1 MEKAKRFLTFYR
13 KSINPPYVAKDL
25 IVFILTIGAPILILI
40 AVVFTISHTKQSE
53 VRAAAPPKD
62 ISYNVGV
69 LVVRYFPTNDG
80 VYLDTSV
87 TGSDTPAGT
96 TVAQIRSKVNRMNSE
111 TLTGLT
117 DGSKYHGYKDP
128 NATAALNYYV
138 VDDIEFLTQVPSS
151 NTGDAR
157 FVDHNKIPLD
167 LCNYVESRGVNEI
180 WVWMYHSNYAIPV
193 ESHLSGPNGNIG
205 NGGNPINYP
214 KCAKSVTTYDYN
226 FGRETDEAL
235 HNHGHQI
242 EIIMKRYGDPTFENK
257 FIGPFSTYSSN
268 DGGGSNFHRCGWTHT
283 PPNTSGDYDYANKRY
298 SWTDCE
304 DWVPDGTGEKVY
316 INCDRWNCR
325 HKDFHVWRWQNMPG
339 KNNPLPDAS
348 NWWDFIG
355 DYDKAISLGEKLF
368 YDARPPTVPTN
379 LFSTNVYYSQA
390 TINWSASTD
399 DFRVSYYNI
408 KRDGVIIGSS
418 PDTSFTDFNLS
429 ANTTYQY
436 TISAID
442 FSNNVSVDSMPL
454 SVVTNNNPPLPVER
468 PYLSSTTY
476 YIGGS
481 DVGSYTWNHTVGSG
495 PNSLLLVNVSIR
507 EDSRTAS
514 VVSVLANNKPLS
526 LVGVS
531 DQGGLRVE
539 VWSLLS
545 PSPGV
550 HDMKVTFSSPPV
562 GSVSGATT
570 WYQVNQSDP
579 FGNFAKSTGF
589 SANPSL
595 NMTSASDQVIV
606 DILAMPN
613 LSTDIISPGSGQ
625 ILLWNQWSSGDT
637 RSGASYKNGTSSTTM
652 VWNTKNEAW
661 ALAAVSIKLAPQDN
675 QPPTV
680 SISSPSN
687 SATVTGTTTI
697 SANASDN
704 IGVAKVEFYVD
715 NSLKSTDTTSPYS
728 YNWDTAPFI
737 NGNYSLL
744 AKAYDA
750 TGNVGA
756 SSPVSVTVANPPPC
770 DLTSA
775 SWSRT
780 TANEGEVVNL
790 VVNGSSGCDGKEV
803 RFEVKENDSVLE
815 GIGDDPVS
823 TNPATVKFS
832 GTTANGIWK
841 AEWQNDC
848 FGLCLPPEYYFNATL
863 VGDSSKTLRSLDP
876 LLEVF
881 QGGAGGQLENPD
893 HPDGTLIGWPQNRV
907 LLLEDGKKSHVLNVA
922 VMKSHGYSFE
932 KVKEATTND
941 LSIVD
946 ATALNLREGT
956 LVVGSNNKVYIID
969 YESGNIRKR
978 HITSSSVMLGL
989 GFKFEEVLKVSDPQ
1003 LPATDGPSVS
1013 STAIHPDG
1021 VLVID
1026 ATGKVYRIES
1036 GTKRHVKSRQV
1047 LTSHGYTYAAVR
1059 KAALQDLTLPNGS
1072 PLDFRE
1078 GTLIRGSDGK
1088 VYAVD
1093 YDAGTIRKR
1102 HITSRVIYLQLGYK
1116 IINGVYV
1123 DVISVNDSQIP
1134 AADEPAIQ

>member
-399 DFRVSYYNI
+399 DFRVSY
-408 KRDGVIIGSS
+408 
-418 PDTSFTDFNLS
+418 
-429 ANTTYQY
+429 
-436 TISAID
+436 
-442 FSNNVSVDSMPL
+442 
-454 SVVTNNNPPLPVER
+454 
-468 PYLSSTTY
+468 
-476 YIGGS
+476 
-481 DVGSYTWNHTVGSG
+481 
-495 PNSLLLVNVSIR
+495 
-507 EDSRTAS
+507 
-514 VVSVLANNKPLS
+514 
-526 LVGVS
+526 
-531 DQGGLRVE
+531 
-539 VWSLLS
+539 
-545 PSPGV
+545 
-550 HDMKVTFSSPPV
+550 
-562 GSVSGATT
+562 
-570 WYQVNQSDP
+570 
-579 FGNFAKSTGF
+579 
-589 SANPSL
+589 
-595 NMTSASDQVIV
+595 
-606 DILAMPN
+606 
-613 LSTDIISPGSGQ
+613 
-625 ILLWNQWSSGDT
+625 
-637 RSGASYKNGTSSTTM
+637 
-652 VWNTKNEAW
+652 
-661 ALAAVSIKLAPQDN
+661 
-675 QPPTV
+675 
-680 SISSPSN
+680 
-687 SATVTGTTTI
+687 
-697 SANASDN
+697 
-704 IGVAKVEFYVD
+704 
-715 NSLKSTDTTSPYS
+715 
-728 YNWDTAPFI
+728 
-737 NGNYSLL
+737 
-744 AKAYDA
+744 
-750 TGNVGA
+750 
-756 SSPVSVTVANPPPC
+756 
-770 DLTSA
+770 
-775 SWSRT
+775 
-780 TANEGEVVNL
+780 
-790 VVNGSSGCDGKEV
+790 
-803 RFEVKENDSVLE
+803 
-815 GIGDDPVS
+815 
-823 TNPATVKFS
+823 
-832 GTTANGIWK
+832 
-841 AEWQNDC
+841 
-848 FGLCLPPEYYFNATL
+848 
-863 VGDSSKTLRSLDP
+863 
-876 LLEVF
+876 
-881 QGGAGGQLENPD
+881 
-893 HPDGTLIGWPQNRV
+893 
-907 LLLEDGKKSHVLNVA
+907 
-922 VMKSHGYSFE
+922 
-932 KVKEATTND
+932 
-941 LSIVD
+941 
-946 ATALNLREGT
+946 
-956 LVVGSNNKVYIID
+956 
-969 YESGNIRKR
+969 
-978 HITSSSVMLGL
+978 
-989 GFKFEEVLKVSDPQ
+989 
-1003 LPATDGPSVS
+1003 
-1013 STAIHPDG
+1013 
-1021 VLVID
+1021 
-1026 ATGKVYRIES
+1026 
-1036 GTKRHVKSRQV
+1036 
-1047 LTSHGYTYAAVR
+1047 
-1059 KAALQDLTLPNGS
+1059 
-1072 PLDFRE
+1072 
-1078 GTLIRGSDGK
+1078 
-1088 VYAVD
+1088 
-1093 YDAGTIRKR
+1093 
-1102 HITSRVIYLQLGYK
+1102 
-1116 IINGVYV
+1116 
-1123 DVISVNDSQIP
+1123 
-1134 AADEPAIQ
+1134 